1 MDVVVVDVV
10 VVEVV
15 VVVVVV
21 VLGAPTIFALKNFVG
36 LMSALIL
43 KVYPFPEN
51 STCFAV
57 SPPGLVG
64 EHLILDCP
72 NLTSL

>member
-1 MDVVVVDVV
+1 
-10 VVEVV
+10 VV

-21 VLGAPTIFALKNFVG
+21 VLGAPTIFALKIFVG
-36 LMSALIL
+36 LMFALIL

-64 EHLILDCP
+64 VHFMLDCP
-72 NLTSL
+72 NLITL